1 MEHCSLTLWDE
12 RYKVC
17 ALMVKVGTKDR
28 ACHLMAPRDDS
39 HTGRDPDT
47 NTAWD
52 AVGSGGRLLRKS
64 AQGHTPEPPP
74 LAEPGFLG

>member
-1 MEHCSLTLWDE
+1 
-12 RYKVC
+12 
-17 ALMVKVGTKDR
+17 
-28 ACHLMAPRDDS
+28 MAPRDDS